1 MKVLIT
7 GASRGIGYALAK
19 EYCRNGHEV
28 VAIARTSSKLLE
40 LEAFSKSNPNY
51 LEIKI
56 YTCDLALD
64 LSCLDEVVKG
74 ENKIDVLINNAGML
88 LNRAF
93 KDISQ
98 KELEEVYRLN
108 VFSPFYII
116 QKLLPF
122 FSSDAQII
130 NIGSV
135 GGVSGSV
142 KFPGLSAYSS
152 SKGALSILTECLQ
165 AEFSETD
172 LTFNCLALGAV
183 QTEML
188 EEAFPGYKA
197 DVSPGDL
204 AKYIYNFTLGSS
216 KVQRGQTISV
226 SRSNP

>member
-1 MKVLIT
+1 M
-7 GASRGIGYALAK
+7 
-19 EYCRNGHEV
+19 
-28 VAIARTSSKLLE
+28 
-40 LEAFSKSNPNY
+40 
-51 LEIKI
+51 
-56 YTCDLALD
+56 ALD